1 MKATQIH
8 YETGKDYD
16 IIDVCKD
23 YSLNFNRGNIL
34 KYVVRAGKKDDELKD
49 LKKAL
54 DYLQREI
61 AYLEGKQK
69 EYIRE
74 VDGYHL

>member
-1 MKATQIH
+1 MRSTQLH

-23 YSLNFNRGNIL
+23 YALNFNKGNIL
-34 KYVVRAGKKDDELKD
+34 KYIARAGKKDNELQD
-49 LKKAL
+49 LRKAL

-61 AYLEGKQK
+61 AYLEDKQK
-69 EYIRE
+69 EYIKQTIDR
-74 VDGYHL
+74 